1 EKAQAKLVMEKVLGA
16 CKTRIA
22 ARQHRDT
29 QRRKNALESSA
40 LPAKLNDCRTTDVD
54 RSELFIVEGDSA
66 MGTAKAARDS
76 EFQALLPIRGKIL
89 NVQKATIADMLKNAE
104 CASII
109 QVIGAGSGRTFD
121 IEQARYGRII
131 FMADADSDGAHIRC
145 LLATLFFKYMPDLV
159 TAGRLFTAV
168 PPLHRIE
175 LTNPKKGMDKYV
187 YTYSDPELQ
196 RKLAELTKKGVR
208 WKDPVQRYK
217 GLGEMDA
224 DQLAETT
231 MDPRQRTLRRITA
244 DDAVQAAEVF
254 ELLMGSDVAPRKDF
268 IVAGAYEV
276 DADAIDA

>member
-1 EKAQAKLVMEKVLGA
+1 V
-16 CKTRIA
+16 T
-22 ARQHRDT
+22 
-29 QRRKNALESSA
+29 
-40 LPAKLNDCRTTDVD
+40 
-54 RSELFIVEGDSA
+54 
-66 MGTAKAARDS
+66 
-76 EFQALLPIRGKIL
+76 
-89 NVQKATIADMLKNAE
+89 
-104 CASII
+104 
-109 QVIGAGSGRTFD
+109 SGR
-121 IEQARYGRII
+121 
-131 FMADADSDGAHIRC
+131 
-145 LLATLFFKYMPDLV
+145 V
-159 TAGRLFTAV
+159 FTAV

-175 LTNPKKGMDKYV
+175 LTNPKKGMPKYV

-244 DDAVQAAEVF
+244 DDAAQAAEVF
-254 ELLMGSDVAPRKDF
+254 ELLMGTDVAPRKDF